1 MKKNCRMVE
10 EKLLDYIEGKLPRDT
25 IKIFEEHRKRCVQCD
40 LLIKNF
46 IEIWSS
52 ISENEKVQ
60 PSDSFWP
67 GLQAKIQAVE
77 RPQPLSDRIFSD
89 LKMIL
94 RPAALTIILLA
105 GIFLGYQMGNIT
117 DVLGDISNSKTL
129 DSERPEKAYVE
140 NYFQDFQEIP
150 IGSPAEFYLQP
161 ASYKKD

>member
-1 MKKNCRMVE
+1 MEKDCKKTEERLLDYVEGNLPEDSIRAIEQHRKNCR
-10 EKLLDYIEGKLPRDT
+10 R
-25 IKIFEEHRKRCVQCD
+25 CD

-46 IEIWSS
+46 SGVWSK
-52 ISENEKVQ
+52 ISERERVQ
-60 PSDSFWP
+60 ISPSFWP

-77 RPQPLSDRIFSD
+77 SPQPLSERIFSG

-94 RPAALTIILLA
+94 RPAALTVILLA
-105 GIFLGYQMGNIT
+105 GLFLGYQMGNIT
-117 DVLGDISNSKTL
+117 DVFGDISNSKTL

-150 IGSPAEFYLQP
+150 TGSPAEFYLQP